1 MINIL
6 RRLRKHGM
14 AFWLCSALAVQLNYS
29 QDRLEQRI
37 PIDDKIRIGKL
48 ENGLTYYIRKNS
60 RPEKRVELRLIVKAG
75 SVLED
80 EDQLGLAHFVE
91 HMAFNGTKNFAKN
104 ELVHYMQSVGVQF
117 GPEVNAMTSFN
128 ETIYM
133 LTLPTDSAHILE
145 KGFQIMEDWSHNL
158 TFDDTEIDKERGIIV
173 EEWRI
178 NQGLSQRLMDKLYPA
193 LFEGSQYA
201 TRMPIGK
208 KEIIEGAPHSTLKK
222 FYADWYRPD
231 LMAFIVVGDID
242 PDAIEK
248 DILAHFN
255 NLLNP
260 QNARKRESYPV
271 PDQPGTK
278 SLVISD
284 KEMPV
289 VQLALFCKTDPEE
302 QIVQNDYRRL
312 LANQLVT
319 GMLTQRLNELREQ
332 ADPPILNAQVAK
344 GSIVPEKGF
353 FQMVALV
360 PETGVERGVKALIT
374 ESERAVKFGFTPGEL
389 SRQKKEYYAMI
400 ETAYNEREKTNSANL
415 AGEYMRNFLTN
426 EPIPGIEFEYGFA
439 REYLEGISLEEVNE
453 LARKNITPDNRIMVV
468 LAPQKE
474 GLELPGDEEILAA
487 IEQVSGS
494 EITPYQDKMAGNQLI
509 DEKPKKG
516 KILLTK
522 KNEDLGI
529 LEMKLSNGAK
539 VVLKP
544 TEFKNDEVLFSAFS
558 PGGYSVYD
566 IKDFQ
571 SAYYADDIVNES
583 GVAAYSPSDLGKLL
597 AGKNISAGPYIGE
610 YYEGI
615 GGSSAPR
622 DLESMLQM
630 VYLYF
635 TQPRKDS
642 VLFKSI
648 MSLQK
653 DYFKNANSNPEAY
666 FEDQFLRAKTQNNPR
681 AGVIPTD
688 AEIDQVNIDR
698 LYEIYRDRF
707 GDASDFTFF
716 FVGSFK
722 TDSIKPLIETYLA
735 SLPSLKRTEVG
746 KDMGIRPPAKKT
758 DLPVYKGSDP
768 KSRVG
773 LYFET
778 IEPYDPLEDHIFES
792 LGQLLS
798 IRYLDVLREEM
809 SGVYSI
815 GANCDLVRMPY
826 THTALNIIIPC
837 SPDNVDKLT
846 EAALNE
852 IRLIQKKGVTPEDLV
867 KVKEAQRRDL
877 ERNLKENGYW
887 IGQLTEV
894 YRYND
899 PGLITQNSNQIE
911 AVTSEKLQEA
921 AKKIDLNKYVRVVLL
936 PEKQ

>member
-1 MINIL
+1 MMNIIRL
-6 RRLRKHGM
+6 LRKQGIV
-14 AFWLCSALAVQLNYS
+14 LLIGSLLTVQLNYA
-29 QDRLEQRI
+29 QDRLEQNI
-37 PIDDKIRIGKL
+37 PVDEKIRIGKL

-60 RPEKRVELRLIVKAG
+60 RPEKRVELRLVVKAG

-104 ELVHYMQSVGVQF
+104 DLVHYMQSVGVQF

-133 LTLPTDSAHILE
+133 LTLPTDSVHILE
-145 KGFQIMEDWSHNL
+145 KGFQIMEDWAHNL
-158 TFDDTEIDKERGIIV
+158 TFDDAEIDKERGIIV

-178 NQGLSQRLMDKLYPA
+178 NQGLNQRLMDKLYPA

-201 TRMPIGK
+201 ARLPIGK
-208 KEIIEGAPHSTLKK
+208 KEVIEGAPHSTLKK
-222 FYADWYRPD
+222 FYTDWYRPD

-248 DILAHFN
+248 DILNHFN
-255 NLLNP
+255 NLQNP
-260 QNARKRESYPV
+260 RNARERKSYPV

-278 SLVISD
+278 ALVVSD

-289 VQLALFCKTDPEE
+289 VQLALFCKTDPEK
-302 QIVQNDYRRL
+302 QTVQNDYRRL

-319 GMLTQRLNELREQ
+319 GMLTQRLNELKEQ

-353 FQMVALV
+353 FQMIALV
-360 PETGVERGVKALIT
+360 PETGVERGVKTLIT
-374 ESERAVKFGFTPGEL
+374 ESERAVKYGFTPGEL
-389 SRQKKEYYAMI
+389 ARQKKDYFAMI
-400 ETAYNEREKTNSANL
+400 ESAYNEREKTNSANL
-415 AGEYMRNFLTN
+415 AAEYMRNFLSN
-426 EPIPGIEFEYGFA
+426 EPIPGIEFEYNFA
-439 REYLEGISLEEVNE
+439 REYLEGITLEEVNE
-453 LARKNITPDNRIMVV
+453 LVRKNVTPDNRIMVV

-474 GLELPGDEEILAA
+474 GLPLPGEDQVLAD
-487 IEQVSGS
+487 IQQVSVN
-494 EITPYQDKMAGNQLI
+494 EITPYLDKLAGSQLMA
-509 DEKPKKG
+509 DKPKKG
-516 KILLTK
+516 RILLTK

-558 PGGYSVYD
+558 PGGYSIYD
-566 IKDFQ
+566 INDFQ
-571 SAYYADDIVNES
+571 SAFYADDIVNEC
-583 GVAAYSPSDLGKLL
+583 GVAGYSPSDLDKLL

-615 GGSSAPR
+615 GGTSVPR

-642 VLFKSI
+642 VLFESM

-653 DYFKNANSNPEAY
+653 DYFRNANSNPEAY
-666 FEDQFLRAKTQNNPR
+666 FDDQFTRAKTQNNPR
-681 AGVIPTD
+681 AGTFPTD
-688 AEIDQVNIDR
+688 AEIDQVKLNR
-698 LYEIYRDRF
+698 LYEIYLDRF

-722 TDSIKPLIETYLA
+722 TDSLKPLIETYLA
-735 SLPSLKRTEVG
+735 SLPSLKRIEAG
-746 KDMGIRPPAKKT
+746 MDMGIRPPAKKT
-758 DLPVYKGSDP
+758 DHPVYKGSDP

-778 IEPYDPLEDHIFES
+778 PEPYDPLEDHIFES

-809 SGVYSI
+809 SGVYSV
-815 GANCDLVRMPY
+815 GANCDLIRTPY
-826 THTALNIIIPC
+826 SHTALNIIIPC

-846 EAALNE
+846 EAAFNE
-852 IRLIQKKGVTPEDLV
+852 IRLIQKKGVAPEDLV
-867 KVKEAQRRDL
+867 KVKEAQRRDF

-887 IGQLTEV
+887 IGLLTEI
-894 YRYND
+894 YKYND
-899 PGLITQNSNQIE
+899 PSLFTQYSNRIE

-921 AKKIDLNKYVRVVLL
+921 AQKIDLKKYVRVVLL
-936 PEKQ
+936 PEK